1 MNTPKI
7 EDILQS
13 FYEISGM
20 DVAIVTRKNK
30 ILARRYSGAQF
41 CAAIHKSQK
50 CLEACLESDRCNLCR
65 AREEGKMVVYRCPF
79 GIYEAIVPIKKNEE
93 VVAYLFV
100 GMGIEDSEES
110 LAEPLKLALDV
121 SPNLNKKAIEKS
133 IKETPRF
140 SKEKMDAY
148 AMMLPII
155 AEYIETNNLLG
166 DTNMTIGQLVKS
178 YVKNNLSSKITLTDL
193 SWKMHCSTV
202 TMTEHFKK
210 EFGITIMEY
219 VMQKR
224 MAKAEGLL
232 INSELSIRDVSE
244 ACGFA
249 NIEYFSR
256 SFKSY
261 HGVSPSEWKKEN
273 NPNPTKRKKSAKK
286 ITPAENPPESA
297 VLKNITQSDREPT
310 EIPLEFGSC
319 FDGGC

>member
-7 EDILQS
+7 EDIVRS

-20 DVAIVTRKNK
+20 DVAIVNKKNR

-41 CAAIHKSQK
+41 CAEIHKSQK
-50 CLEACLESDRCNLCR
+50 CLEACVRSDNCNLCR
-65 AREEGKMVVYRCPF
+65 AREEGKMVVYKCPF

-140 SKEKMDAY
+140 SKEKLDAY

-155 AEYIETNNLLG
+155 AEYIETNDLLG

-178 YVKNNLSSKITLTDL
+178 YIKNNLSSKITLTDL

-202 TMTEHFKK
+202 TLTEHFKK

-224 MAKAEGLL
+224 MAKAERLL
-232 INSELSIRDVSE
+232 INSELSIRNVSE
-244 ACGFA
+244 ACGFP

-256 SFKSY
+256 SFKSC
-261 HGVSPSEWKKEN
+261 HGVSPSEWRKEN
-273 NPNPTKRKKSAKK
+273 NLTPTRRKKSAKK
-286 ITPAENPPESA
+286 ITPSEDTPEVEMPQKS
-297 VLKNITQSDREPT
+297 TQSDGEPT
-310 EIPLEFGSC
+310 EIPLEYGSC

>member
-7 EDILQS
+7 EDIVRS

-20 DVAIVTRKNK
+20 DVAIVNKKNR

-41 CAAIHKSQK
+41 CAEIHKSQK
-50 CLEACLESDRCNLCR
+50 CLEACVRSDNCNLCR
-65 AREEGKMVVYRCPF
+65 AREEGKMVVYKCPF

-140 SKEKMDAY
+140 SKEKLDAY

-155 AEYIETNNLLG
+155 AEYIETNDLLG

-178 YVKNNLSSKITLTDL
+178 YIKNNLSSKITLTDL
-193 SWKMHCSTV
+193 SWKIHCSTV
-202 TMTEHFKK
+202 TLTEHFKK

-224 MAKAEGLL
+224 MAKAERLL
-232 INSELSIRDVSE
+232 INSELSIRNVSE
-244 ACGFA
+244 ACGFP

-256 SFKSY
+256 SFKSC
-261 HGVSPSEWKKEN
+261 HGVSPSEWRKEN
-273 NPNPTKRKKSAKK
+273 NLTPTRRKKSAKK
-286 ITPAENPPESA
+286 STPSEDTPEAEVPQKS
-297 VLKNITQSDREPT
+297 TQSDGEPT